1 MQLFEKLII
10 WPIKGDGKYIHGKL
24 KREKNAIKTNFHG
37 QDVLHDIYCIA
48 KAVLKIESVYEQ
60 SKNDHPQAYVEKCKY
75 TNAEGQQC
83 NMLVDSDNDECFE
96 M

>member
-1 MQLFEKLII
+1 MVS
-10 WPIKGDGKYIHGKL
+10 W

-60 SKNDHPQAYVEKCKY
+60 SKNDHPQVYVEKCKY

-83 NMLVDSDNDECFE
+83 NMLGDSDNDGCFE
-96 M
+96 VWNQTWTGES